1 MRFGIFTTLEDAGL
15 AHGAGYEQFLAQ
27 AVLAEELGYDSIW
40 LAEHHGSVYGTLPRP
55 SIFATAVALRTSRI
69 RVGTLVTILPFSNP
83 VRIAEDWAMVDVLSG
98 GRVDL
103 GVGRGYQPSEFALM
117 GADPTISREV
127 FAESLEVLLGLWRN
141 ESFSFTGK
149 HFTLR
154 DAQVFP
160 RPVQPGGPPIW
171 VGALSPEGFAL
182 VAKHGLNLAMQPTM
196 MPMPV
201 LKDAAVDAARTM
213 ISHGRSPESIDFPLQ
228 MMVHIAAS
236 KARAREIAEA
246 PINWFFD
253 RVLTK
258 VPGAQGPAAASYEF
272 YKQVADQMSGA
283 VSLGMLEETGIVLVC
298 DPDQAVETI
307 TALQNDI
314 GIKQFSAW
322 MRFGGMADEH
332 VRASM
337 KLFATEVIPHIP
349 THTPIPAAF
358 TTTAPQP
365 FTTAGV

>member
-15 AHGAGYEQFLAQ
+15 AHDAGYEEFLDQ
-27 AVLAEELGYDSIW
+27 AVLAEELGYDSVW
-40 LAEHHGSVYGTLPRP
+40 LAEHHGSAYGTIPRP
-55 SIFATAVALRTSRI
+55 SIFATAVAMRTSRI
-69 RVGTLVTILPFSNP
+69 RIGTLVTILPFCNP
-83 VRIAEDWAMVDVLSG
+83 VRTAEDWAMVDVLSG

-117 GADPTISREV
+117 GADPTFSREV
-127 FAESLEVLLGLWRN
+127 FSEGLEVLLGLWRN

-160 RPVQPGGPPIW
+160 RPIQSGGPPVW
-171 VGALSPEGFAL
+171 VGALSPEGFAV

-201 LKDAAVDAARTM
+201 LKDAAVEAARTL
-213 ISHGRSPESIDFPLQ
+213 IDHGRRPESIDFPLQ
-228 MMVHIAAS
+228 MMVHIAPT
-236 KARAREIAEA
+236 KAKAREIAHE

-283 VSLGMLEETGIVLVC
+283 VSLASLEEAGIVMVC
-298 DPDQAVETI
+298 DPDQAIETL
-307 TALQNDI
+307 TQLQTDI
-314 GIKQFSAW
+314 GTKQFSAW
-322 MRFGGMADEH
+322 MRFGGLADEH
-332 VRASM
+332 VRNSM
-337 KLFATEVIPHIP
+337 KLFAAEVMPHIP
-349 THTPIPAAF
+349 TDSPTPAAF
-358 TTTAPQP
+358 TNSEIEP
-365 FTTAGV
+365 FTTSV